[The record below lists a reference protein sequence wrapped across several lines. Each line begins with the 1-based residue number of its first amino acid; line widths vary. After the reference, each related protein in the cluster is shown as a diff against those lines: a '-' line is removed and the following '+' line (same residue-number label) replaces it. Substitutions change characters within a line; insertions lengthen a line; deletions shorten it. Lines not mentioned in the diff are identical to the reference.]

1 MRREWASWTGF
12 GAAVAPL
19 TTAAAVSS
27 WLGAQWLAPRMPS
40 GLEIPLALC
49 ALLCYLG
56 VVAVGERPLPAVALL
71 LCFAGL
77 VGALLAGW
85 LLPHLDPVWRP
96 AILGALACLS
106 AAFVLANLLAGRV
119 AVPGRL
125 LGSASLLYLFGWL
138 GLVISQAGA
147 GAYRIW
153 AAVGV
158 VMFIAL
164 TFRWLTDVDA
174 VDVEAAPRQ
183 AASLYLLGLNLTIA
197 LALTLGLTGG

>member
-1 MRREWASWTGF
+1 MLEETATVVRERVEQEREVR
-12 GAAVAPL
+12 AV
-19 TTAAAVSS
+19 TAQGR
-27 WLGAQWLAPRMPS
+27 LS
-40 GLEIPLALC
+40 GW
-49 ALLCYLG
+49 
-56 VVAVGERPLPAVALL
+56 VVG
-71 LCFAGL
+71 GL
-77 VGALLAGW
+77 VPVSAVIL

-106 AAFVLANLLAGRV
+106 AAFVLAHLLAGRV

-125 LGSASLLYLFGWL
+125 LGSASLLYLLGWL
-138 GLVISQAGA
+138 GLVIGQAGA

-164 TFRWLTDVDA
+164 TLRWLTDVDA
-174 VDVEAAPRQ
+174 ADVAAAPRQ
-183 AASLYLLGLNLTIA
+183 AASLYLLGLNVTIA